1 MYLLTNGKFVISSKP
16 YWFQRPPSKHTVDEQ
31 LVFLEA
37 HPNYQLKLVL
47 SLNGWHI
54 ALSAVVLHVGAVTRV
69 WVRFLALVG
78 CGYSHLGAATR
89 TCKIFLIIMCCFTRR
104 TLQYIN
110 LIAGKCMSLSTW
122 ATAQHWAVN
131 ATLSVA
137 NTAKNIFRWHFRS
150 ICVLPVSFAI
160 AEYQCIWVNVAT
172 PMYSTRHSLCIK
184 SPWTHV
190 QFFMYVQ

>member
-1 MYLLTNGKFVISSKP
+1 MSVAAFVIKLTLPAFAKRQGATHVPTHEQEIFHFKP
-16 YWFQRPPSKHTVDEQ
+16 AILVATSAQHTVDEQ
-31 LVFLEA
+31 LLFLEA

-54 ALSAVVLHVGAVTRV
+54 VLSAVVLHVGAVTRV
-69 WVRFLALVG
+69 WVRFLALAG

-122 ATAQHWAVN
+122 ATAQH
-131 ATLSVA
+131 
-137 NTAKNIFRWHFRS
+137 
-150 ICVLPVSFAI
+150 
-160 AEYQCIWVNVAT
+160 
-172 PMYSTRHSLCIK
+172 
-184 SPWTHV
+184 
-190 QFFMYVQ
+190 